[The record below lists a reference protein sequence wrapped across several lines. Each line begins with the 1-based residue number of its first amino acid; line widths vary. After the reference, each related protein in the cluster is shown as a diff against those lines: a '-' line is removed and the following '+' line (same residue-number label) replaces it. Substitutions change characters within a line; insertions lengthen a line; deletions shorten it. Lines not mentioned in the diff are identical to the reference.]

1 MLISDEKKSPP
12 ATDGRVRRSQRSTAA
27 IVQALFELIGEGV
40 TAPTADEVAER
51 ASVGIRTVFRHF
63 KDMDTL
69 YGALDVLL
77 YERYEPFFLAPV
89 PEGSIEERIDEF
101 VARRAKGY
109 EGVAPYKRAANVK
122 RARSEFLQERH
133 DAVVSRMSKDLRRW
147 FPELRHMDAPTVHAL
162 ELVTSFEAWDRLR
175 VDQRLGKQRAAEAM
189 KRAMSA
195 LLRAR
200 G

>member
-1 MLISDEKKSPP
+1 MLTPEKKKSPP
-12 ATDGRVRRSQRSTAA
+12 ATDGRVRRSERSRAA

-40 TAPTADEVAER
+40 LAPTADEVADR
-51 ASVGIRTVFRHF
+51 AAIGIRTVFRQF
-63 KDMDTL
+63 KDMDKL

-77 YERYEPFFLAPV
+77 YERFEPVFLAPV
-89 PEGSIEERIDEF
+89 PEGPIEARIEEF

-109 EGVAPYKRAANVK
+109 EGIAPYKRAANVK

-133 DAVVSRMSKDLRRW
+133 EAVVSRMSKDLRRW
-147 FPELRHMDAPTVHAL
+147 FPELKRMDAATMHAL

-189 KRAMSA
+189 KQAMTA
-195 LLRAR
+195 LLDVR